1 MLYTVLPALP
11 LTPVSCPTPLGID
24 IHVRSSHANYC
35 NLVIFAPLILFLSP
49 LKQSPRYATYI
60 NFVHSSISSPCAIDR
75 GTSLPDHETA
85 GTMSVSQTKLQTVQI
100 VLPVHANHHGTTFG
114 GQVSLPPKCSFR
126 PPLDNFYDEGLQ
138 YICGRHR

>member
-1 MLYTVLPALP
+1 M
-11 LTPVSCPTPLGID
+11 
-24 IHVRSSHANYC
+24 
-35 NLVIFAPLILFLSP
+35 
-49 LKQSPRYATYI
+49 PRT
-60 NFVHSSISSPCAIDR
+60 FVHSSISSSCAIDR

-138 YICGRHR
+138 YIITIIRTYISKSSLSIFFSDLQFSCMSIASAYTIDNTYVYTYVRSLFVG